1 MSNSG
6 WYPDPANRFHF
17 RYFDGVLWTNQV
29 SVNGEATVD
38 PVPVGQPADWQW
50 TFCKSC
56 GAICMFDDDH
66 CWKCVSSFPENRVFG
81 LPPQPS
87 HGAPVVSQYESAQ
100 NAMASA
106 FEHAQRALDQNRA
119 KDALRGFDEALWHR
133 HFAEQLMMQLPK
145 NGTSF
150 GVGVSL
156 LTMGLGPTDL
166 IVGPLV
172 RSFVNKRAQSK
183 REKTVASDRLIIQA
197 HGLIALSNV
206 PEFLDQ
212 ASGEHEVL
220 VRFAFAFQPPG
231 NMSRADHSMSD
242 SQLKYFISAQIA
254 RMQNEFPDLNSLLS
268 DFAVYFQWLDLGRQL
283 ASMGYP
289 IGHLL
294 TGERP
299 RGQQNSSNNG
309 QGSSGTSA
317 YNEALSVLGLS
328 GDVTQEE
335 IKQAYRQMTKK
346 FHPDVHATASIEI
359 QELAEE
365 RMRKINEAYEILT
378 S

>member
-1 MSNSG
+1 
-6 WYPDPANRFHF
+6 
-17 RYFDGVLWTNQV
+17 
-29 SVNGEATVD
+29 
-38 PVPVGQPADWQW
+38 
-50 TFCKSC
+50 
-56 GAICMFDDDH
+56 MFDDDH

-87 HGAPVVSQYESAQ
+87 PGAPIISQYESAQ
-100 NAMASA
+100 NAMTSA
-106 FEHAQRALDQNRA
+106 FEHAQHALDQNRA

-172 RSFVNKRAQSK
+172 RSFVNKRTQSK
-183 REKTVASDRLIIQA
+183 REKTVANDRLIIQA

-212 ASGEHEVL
+212 DNGEHEVL
-220 VRFAFAFQPPG
+220 VRFAFAYQPPG
-231 NMSRADHSMSD
+231 NAGRADHSMSD
-242 SQLKYFISAQIA
+242 SQLKYFISAQLT
-254 RMQNEFPDLNSLLS
+254 RMQIEFPDLNSLLS

-299 RGQQNSSNNG
+299 RGQQTSSNNG
-309 QGSSGTSA
+309 QGASGTSA
-317 YNEALSVLGLS
+317 YNDALLVLGLS
-328 GDVTQEE
+328 GEVTQEE
-335 IKQAYRQMTKK
+335 IKQAYRTMTKK
-346 FHPDVHATASIEI
+346 FHPDVHATASPEI

-365 RMRKINEAYEILT
+365 KMRKINEAYEFLT